1 MLRYFYQYVHF
12 NFVLNNLL
20 ICKSWIPFYQEC
32 FVARLV
38 GKFLYYLPFQK
49 DGTLYIIRLE
59 FYKDSR
65 YPILLRLVKWG
76 SGEVLKIR
84 KCIFLIIFFFV
95 YIPLKRGG
103 LFIWTNLN
111 LLQQR
116 MLEKELAGTWQFHYF
131 FIIILGQGQ
140 DPLYNRSLIPFHHN
154 DLCQVWLHV
163 TKSLWRRIFW
173 HFVNVYSIIC

>member
-12 NFVLNNLL
+12 NFVLNNLF

-59 FYKDSR
+59 FYKDAR
-65 YPILLRLVKWG
+65 YTILLRLVKWG

-84 KCIFLIIFFFV
+84 KCIFLIIFFCLYPFEKRRAIHLNKLKSPSAKNARERIGGNLTV
-95 YIPLKRGG
+95 SLFFLLSSLDKDRTLYI
-103 LFIWTNLN
+103 T
-111 LLQQR
+111 
-116 MLEKELAGTWQFHYF
+116 
-131 FIIILGQGQ
+131 
-140 DPLYNRSLIPFHHN
+140 
-154 DLCQVWLHV
+154 DL
-163 TKSLWRRIFW
+163 
-173 HFVNVYSIIC
+173 